1 MTVESTLK
9 RLLPKTLLGRTLAI
23 MITPLAVVQ
32 LVSAIVFYDT
42 HWDKIMARLAQGVAS
57 DISMLVHLLP
67 PETTPE
73 TRQQVF
79 ELFAA
84 SQDMV
89 VTFQADAIL
98 ASTVRRP
105 RNWVEESLDD
115 ALAERVARPFAIDA
129 QSHPRLVMIDVQLGN
144 GVVRALVPRKRLF
157 SSTAIAFGLWTTGS
171 SLILLGIAI
180 VFMRNQV
187 KPIRRLAQAAENFGK
202 GRDNLRFKPEGAREV
217 RQAAAAFQ
225 AMRERIQRQIAQR
238 TAMLSGVSHDLRT
251 PLARMKLQLEMLT
264 PNEGIAEL
272 KADVAEMERMLE
284 EYLAFARG
292 EGTEAPAPMDL
303 GIVLE
308 DAAQAARR
316 EGCSVTVRTEGDLVI
331 PVRPSAMRRAV
342 ANVMSNALRHGRK
355 VEAAAIRADD
365 WIEITV
371 DDDGPGVPPESRE
384 DIFRPFYRL
393 DRSRNPATGG
403 VGLGLA
409 IVRDILRGHGG
420 DATLEGS
427 PMGGAR
433 ARLRLPV

>member
-1 MTVESTLK
+1 MDPAIK
-9 RLLPKTLLGRTLAI
+9 RFLPKTLLGRTLAI
-23 MITPLAVVQ
+23 LITPLAVVQ

-42 HWDKIMARLAQGVAS
+42 HWGKIMDRLAQGVAG
-57 DISMLVHLLP
+57 DIAMIVHLLP
-67 PETTPE
+67 PEATPE
-73 TRQQVF
+73 TREQVF

-84 SQDMV
+84 SKDMI
-89 VTFQADAIL
+89 VTFQAGAIL
-98 ASTVRRP
+98 AASGRRP

-115 ALAERVARPFAIDA
+115 ALAERLTRPFAIDA
-129 QSHPRLVMIDVQLGN
+129 ISHPRLVTIDVQLSDGAL
-144 GVVRALVPRKRLF
+144 RTLVPRKRLF
-157 SSTAIAFGLWTTGS
+157 SSTAIAFGLWTAGS
-171 SLILLGIAI
+171 SLILLGIAVI
-180 VFMRNQV
+180 FMRNQV

-251 PLARMKLQLEMLT
+251 PLARMKLQLEMLA
-264 PNEGIAEL
+264 PSEGVAEL

-292 EGTEAPAPMDL
+292 EGTEAPAPLDL
-303 GIVLE
+303 GLLLE

-316 EGCSVTVRTEGDLVI
+316 EGRPVTVRTEGDLVI
-331 PVRPSAMRRAV
+331 PVRPSAIRRAV
-342 ANVMSNALRHGRK
+342 ANVMSNALRHGHK
-355 VEAAAIRADD
+355 VEAVARRDDD

-371 DDDGPGVPPESRE
+371 DDDGPGVPAESRE
-384 DIFRPFYRL
+384 DVFRPFYRL
-393 DRSRNPATGG
+393 DPSRNPETGG

-427 PMGGAR
+427 PLGGVR